1 MNDLNEKILRWAD
14 DRGILANGTPEGQM
28 RKVLEE
34 YREAAEAIALYQF
47 IAEASPVLAEHALER
62 VKAELG
68 DQYITLVI
76 HAKMTSTQLTFP
88 HTLDVMCGHE
98 NKWILDMLGANV
110 LILSR
115 CQQPDYYCTVVYLIS
130 QLAQNHRL
138 TLRECVEHSYN
149 VISKRTGEMIDGVFV
164 KSK

>member
-1 MNDLNEKILRWAD
+1 MNDLNEKILQWAD
-14 DRGILANGTPEGQM
+14 DKGILANGTPEGQM

-34 YREAAEAIALYQF
+34 YREAAEAIALYENAKTRNS
-47 IAEASPVLAEHALER
+47 IALPRYLER

-76 HAKMTSTQLTFP
+76 HAKITSTQLTFP
-88 HTLDVMCGHE
+88 HTLDVICRHE

-115 CQQPDYYCTVVYLIS
+115 CQQPDYYCTVVYLIG
-130 QLAQNHRL
+130 QLAQNHGL

-149 VISKRTGEMIDGVFV
+149 VIARRTGRIVDGVFV
-164 KSK
+164 KDN